1 MLFTSA
7 LTTAPALI
15 LLSQFAAT
23 IPLPTLAILGGFG
36 AMLGDYVIFR
46 FVKDR
51 MTEDVH
57 YLLSFSK
64 KERFQK
70 IFKTKV
76 FRSFVPLIAVIII
89 IASPIIPDEIGITM
103 LGLSK
108 MKTRYFFLVSFLAN
122 SIGVLIIGLVARALL
137 H

>member
-76 FRSFVPLIAVIII
+76 FRFFVPLIAVII

>member
-23 IPLPTLAILGGFG
+23 TPLPTLAILGGFG

-76 FRSFVPLIAVIII
+76 FRFFVPLIAVII